1 MQSWRLRR
9 RSRRLKRRGHNAGA
23 VVLGAPFAQGPIT
36 LKGAGPNQRRS
47 DMPSDAPIPPRPVV
61 RLRPKAEARAIR
73 HGFPWVYADELVTDR
88 RTGAL
93 VPGTIATLEDAERRP
108 LATVTVNPRSKIIA
122 RVLDRDPQARIG
134 RAWIAARIER
144 ALALRARLFDAP
156 FYRLVH
162 AEADGLA
169 GVIIDRFGAA
179 AVIQPNA
186 AWAEALID
194 DIAAALADV
203 TGVEVIVK
211 NGTGRARGLEGLA
224 EETVVLRGALEAP
237 VQVPMNGALY
247 MADLLGGQKTGLF
260 FDQRPNHAFAA
271 RLAGGQ
277 RVLDVFSHV
286 GGFGLAALAGGAAGA
301 LAVDASAPALALARQ
316 GAEAMGAGDRFATRQ
331 GDAFATL
338 EALAQEGAQ
347 FDLVIC
353 DPPAF
358 APSKQALQAG
368 LRAYERIARLAAP
381 LVAPGGYL
389 ALCSCSHAADLT
401 QFRNASARGIGRG
414 GRRGQLLHTGFA
426 GPDHP
431 MLPQLAETGYLKA
444 LFFRLDG

>member
-1 MQSWRLRR
+1 MTSTDDDAAPRACPTV
-9 RSRRLKRRGHNAGA
+9 RLK
-23 VVLGAPFAQGPIT
+23 
-36 LKGAGPNQRRS
+36 
-47 DMPSDAPIPPRPVV
+47 
-61 RLRPKAEARAIR
+61 PKAEARAIR

-93 VPGTIATLEDAERRP
+93 TPGTIATLEDAERRP

-122 RVLDRDPQARIG
+122 RVLDRDAEARID
-134 RAWIAARIER
+134 RNWIAARLSR
-144 ALALRARLFDAP
+144 ALDLRERLFDAP
-156 FYRLVH
+156 YYRLVH
-162 AEADGLA
+162 AEADGLP

-186 AWAEALID
+186 AWAEAMID
-194 DIAAALADV
+194 DIAEVLGEVA
-203 TGVEVIVK
+203 GVDTIIK
-211 NGTGRARGLEGLA
+211 NGAGRSRSLEGLD
-224 EETVVLRGALEAP
+224 EETVVLRGSLVAP
-237 VQVPMNGALY
+237 VPVPMNGATY

-271 RLAGGQ
+271 RLARGQ

-286 GGFGLAALAGGAAGA
+286 GGFALAALAGGAASA
-301 LAVDASAPALALARQ
+301 LAVDASAPALALAGQ
-316 GAEAMGAGDRFATRQ
+316 GAEAMGVAGKFTTRQ

-353 DPPAF
+353 DPPSF

-389 ALCSCSHAADLT
+389 VLCSCSHAADLT

-431 MLPQLAETGYLKA
+431 MLPQLAESGYLKA
-444 LFFRLDG
+444 LFFRLDE